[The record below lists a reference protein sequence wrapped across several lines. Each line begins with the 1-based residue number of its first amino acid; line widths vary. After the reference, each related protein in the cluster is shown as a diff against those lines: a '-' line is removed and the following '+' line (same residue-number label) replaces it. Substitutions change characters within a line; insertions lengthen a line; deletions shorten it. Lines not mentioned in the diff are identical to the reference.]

1 MRRKIV
7 MNVKRRIGKVYTEY
21 QVEKLLDQAEKDY
34 EQQWNNKLEEIR
46 ESTFEQVK
54 LDMYAQFMSIAMATL
69 EKYHNFTEE
78 QVSEF
83 YNNCISLMELMKTKP
98 LGKDFT
104 PQDTIDHVKETTGID
119 LDNPEN

>member
-1 MRRKIV
+1 

-83 YNNCISLMELMKTKP
+83 YNNCIIFNYIFYIKT
-98 LGKDFT
+98 
-104 PQDTIDHVKETTGID
+104 
-119 LDNPEN
+119 